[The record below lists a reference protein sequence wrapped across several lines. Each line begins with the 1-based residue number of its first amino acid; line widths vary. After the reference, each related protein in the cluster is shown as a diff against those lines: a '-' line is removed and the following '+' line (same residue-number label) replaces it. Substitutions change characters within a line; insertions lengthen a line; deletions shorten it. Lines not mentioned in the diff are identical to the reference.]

1 MMTLINKLHLY
12 IFIACL
18 VCGVS
23 FAAAAQTGGS
33 NQDLES
39 LRIAFITKELHLNT
53 SESQKFWPIYNEY
66 LKELKQLKN
75 ADEGADL
82 EEAKVA
88 LRKKYADKFKA
99 AGMAETKISE
109 LPKAEKEFKKF
120 LLDKLH

>member
-1 MMTLINKLHLY
+1 M
-12 IFIACL
+12 
-18 VCGVS
+18 
-23 FAAAAQTGGS
+23 
-33 NQDLES
+33 
-39 LRIAFITKELHLNT
+39 
-53 SESQKFWPIYNEY
+53 
-66 LKELKQLKN
+66 KELKQLKN
-75 ADEGADL
+75 ADQGADL